1 MLVIFRTRNE
11 DWPRFK
17 ATLQKHEGEI
27 RALGCTR
34 IEAYRNR
41 KHPEELV
48 MLQDWPDKQTFD
60 RFAAQRGPELDR
72 EAGVRWTDVSTWLES
87 ALP

>member
-1 MLVIFRTRNE
+1 MLVIFRTRND
-11 DWPRFK
+11 DWPRFQ
-17 ATLQKHEGEI
+17 ATLRAHEQEI

-48 MLQDWPDKQTFD
+48 MLQDWPDKETFD
-60 RFAAQRGPELDR
+60 RFAAERGPELDR
-72 EAGVRWTDVSTWLES
+72 KAGVRWADVSTWLES